1 MRIVGRIALGL
12 LAGLVV
18 LVAVVLARTY
28 LAVAPGI
35 ATAAAPIRVAA
46 PVTVDVAGA
55 AQRLSQAIQIPTIRH
70 QDRAEDVD
78 AEWTRLHALLATNY
92 PAAHAAMTKDELASR
107 TLVFTWAGTD
117 NSLAPIVLMA
127 HQDVVPVTPGT
138 EADWK
143 HPPFGGV
150 IAEDAVWGRGAIDDK
165 GSLMGIFEAIETLAK
180 QGFRPKRT
188 VIVVSGGDEEVF
200 GQGARSAAEL
210 LKARGITAEF
220 VLDEGMAVVTD
231 NPISGGKAAIVGT
244 AEKGYGTLRVTA
256 KATGGHSSAPPADGG
271 GVATLSKAVLAI
283 TGKPFPLAFGGPGA
297 DMVRTLAPDAPFAVR
312 VAVANQWLFGGPLT
326 KQIAATPTGAALL
339 HTTIAPTMLRGSP
352 KENVLPQDATAW
364 INYRIAPGDTSATVM
379 ARAKAAVG
387 DLPVTL
393 AWNAPPNEPTPV
405 SSTRSW
411 GWQVLAAT
419 AGAVADAP
427 VAPSLVTAGTDSR
440 FLTPVAKDVYRFQ
453 PLELSLKDVAM
464 IHGTNEHITLKNLEK
479 MVQFYARLIVTA
491 AG

>member
-12 LAGLVV
+12 LAVLVA
-18 LVAVVLARTY
+18 LVAVVVVRTLTFKPPAAADLAGIK
-28 LAVAPGI
+28 VAP
-35 ATAAAPIRVAA
+35 

-55 AQRLSQAIQIPTIRH
+55 AQRLGQAIQIPTIRH

-78 AEWTRLHALLATNY
+78 AEWTRLHDLLAANY
-92 PAAHAAMTKDELASR
+92 PAAHAAMTRDELASR
-107 TLVFTWAGTD
+107 TLVWTWAGSD
-117 NSLAPIVLMA
+117 KSLAPIVLMA

-138 EADWK
+138 EGEWK

-150 IAEDAVWGRGAIDDK
+150 VAEDAVWGRGAIDDK
-165 GSLMGIFEAIETLAK
+165 GSLVGIFEAIESLAK
-180 QGFRPKRT
+180 QGFQPKRT
-188 VIVVSGGDEEVF
+188 VMVVSGGDEEVF
-200 GQGARSAAEL
+200 GQGARSAADF
-210 LKARGITAEF
+210 LKSRGTTAEF
-220 VLDEGMAVVTD
+220 VLDEGMAVISD
-231 NPISGGKAAIVGT
+231 NPISGGRAAIIGT

-297 DMVRTLAPDAPFAVR
+297 DMVKTLAPDAPFMVR
-312 VAVANQWLFGGPLT
+312 MAVANEWLFSGLLT
-326 KQIAATPTGAALL
+326 AQTAATPTGAALL
-339 HTTIAPTMLRGSP
+339 HTTIAPTMLKGSP

-364 INYRIAPGDTSATVM
+364 INYRIAPGDTSASVM

-393 AWNAPPNEPTPV
+393 AWNAQPNEPSPV

-411 GWQVLAAT
+411 GWKVLSAT

-464 IHGTNEHITLKNLEK
+464 IHGTNEHMTLKNLEK
-479 MVQFYARLIVTA
+479 MVQFYARLIVTSTS
-491 AG
+491 

>member
-18 LVAVVLARTY
+18 LAAVVLVRTFTFKAPVAAD
-28 LAVAPGI
+28 LAA
-35 ATAAAPIRVAA
+35 IRVAA
-46 PVTVDVAGA
+46 PVSIDVPGA
-55 AQRLSQAIQIPTIRH
+55 AQRLSQAIQIPTVRH
-70 QDRAEDVD
+70 QDRAEDLD
-78 AEWTRLHALLATNY
+78 AEWTRLHALLAANY
-92 PAAHAAMTKDELASR
+92 PAAHAAMAKDELASR
-107 TLVFTWAGTD
+107 TLVWTWAGTD
-117 NSLAPIVLMA
+117 KTLAPIVLMA

-165 GSLMGIFEAIETLAK
+165 GSLVGIFEAIETLAK
-180 QGFRPKRT
+180 QGFRPRRT

-200 GQGARSAAEL
+200 GQGARSAAAL
-210 LKARGITAEF
+210 LKTRGITAEF

-231 NPISGGKAAIVGT
+231 NPISGGKAAIIGT

-283 TGKPFPLAFGGPGA
+283 TGKPFPLAFQGPGA
-297 DMVRTLAPDAPFAVR
+297 DMVKVLAPDAPFVVR
-312 VAVANQWLFGGPLT
+312 MAVANEWLFGGLMAKLT
-326 KQIAATPTGAALL
+326 AATPTGAALL
-339 HTTIAPTMLRGSP
+339 HTTIAPTMLKGSP

-364 INYRIAPGDTSATVM
+364 INYRIAPGDTSASVM

-387 DLPVTL
+387 DLPVAL

-464 IHGTNEHITLKNLEK
+464 IHGTNEHISLRNLEK